1 MFVGIGTV
9 CLVIDLVQELVQL
22 GIFRVVIHSVGY
34 MSIQFEQKERRNSS
48 HVFIVSVDVLFSS

>member
-34 MSIQFEQKERRNSS
+34 MSIQFYCSLGL
-48 HVFIVSVDVLFSS
+48 VPTGT